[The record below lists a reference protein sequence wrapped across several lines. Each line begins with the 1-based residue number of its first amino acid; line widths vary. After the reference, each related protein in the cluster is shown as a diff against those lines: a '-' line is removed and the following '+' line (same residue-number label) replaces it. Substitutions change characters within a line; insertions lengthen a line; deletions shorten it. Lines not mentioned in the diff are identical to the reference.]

1 MAEIK
6 VIASPNF
13 EEHKASLV
21 TLLGSAVLG
30 IRRKGE
36 WGSEQIDLK
45 QHLESI
51 AVQTEDDIRKLSGA
65 AGWGLAG
72 TLALGPLGLVLGALW
87 LGAWSTMGS
96 RKKVPGTCRGTWGDR
111 ALAMALPG
119 VNPGNLNGLQASE
132 RFRGTFKTHLRY
144 GELRCSSESP
154 SGGR

>member
-1 MAEIK
+1 MADIK
-6 VIASPNF
+6 VIASPDF

-87 LGAWSTMGS
+87 GARKHKEICFAAHLKDGRKFLGVTDAKTFQ
-96 RKKVPGTCRGTWGDR
+96 K
-111 ALAMALPG
+111 
-119 VNPGNLNGLQASE
+119 LQAI
-132 RFRGTFKTHLRY
+132 TFK
-144 GELRCSSESP
+144 
-154 SGGR
+154 